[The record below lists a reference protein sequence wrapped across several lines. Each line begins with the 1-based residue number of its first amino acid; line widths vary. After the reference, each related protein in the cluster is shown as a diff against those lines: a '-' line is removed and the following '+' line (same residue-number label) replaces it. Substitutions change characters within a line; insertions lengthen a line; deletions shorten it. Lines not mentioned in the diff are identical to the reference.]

1 MLYNNNSNNKI
12 SNNNNNNN
20 NNNSNKD
27 NNNNKIIMI
36 NDNNNNN
43 NNNNNT
49 RQNLHLIQNDVKF
62 QWNVFVSFLTED
74 PHICLNKV
82 PIVSIQHFTL
92 PIPDYR
98 HISFQ

>member
-12 SNNNNNNN
+12 SNNNNNN

-36 NDNNNNN
+36 NN

-49 RQNLHLIQNDVKF
+49 TQNLHLIQNDVKF
-62 QWNVFVSFLTED
+62 QWSVFVSFLTED

>member
-12 SNNNNNNN
+12 SNNNNNN
-20 NNNSNKD
+20 SNKD
-27 NNNNKIIMI
+27 NNNNKII
-36 NDNNNNN
+36 NNNNNN

>member
-12 SNNNNNNN
+12 SNNNNNNNN

-36 NDNNNNN
+36 NNNN

>member
-12 SNNNNNNN
+12 SNNNNNN

-36 NDNNNNN
+36 NNNNN

-49 RQNLHLIQNDVKF
+49 TQNLHLIQNDVKF
-62 QWNVFVSFLTED
+62 QWSVFVSFLTED

>member
-1 MLYNNNSNNKI
+1 MLYDNNSNNKI
-12 SNNNNNNN
+12 NNNDN
-20 NNNSNKD
+20 D
-27 NNNNKIIMI
+27 NN

-43 NNNNNT
+43 NNNNNKDNNNNKIIIINNNNNT
-49 RQNLHLIQNDVKF
+49 TQNLHLIQNDVKF
-62 QWNVFVSFLTED
+62 QWSVFVSFLTED